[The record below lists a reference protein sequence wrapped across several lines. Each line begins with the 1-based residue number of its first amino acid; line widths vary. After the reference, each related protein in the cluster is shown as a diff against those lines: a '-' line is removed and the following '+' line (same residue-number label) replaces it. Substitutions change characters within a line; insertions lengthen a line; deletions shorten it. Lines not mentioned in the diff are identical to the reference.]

1 MSPRRPAPP
10 PADPDVALTAAL
22 DSGEAP
28 DDPALRDA
36 LADLAWAL
44 VAVAPRPQL
53 RDRLL
58 AAAGGG
64 RLEPFTSRLAALFD
78 LGLDRAREVL
88 AWVEDPHR
96 WLPAVP
102 GVALV
107 HVRGGPAVAGADC
120 GLVRVAPG
128 VGFPWHAHHAE
139 ERTLFVAGSAAIT
152 PGRSIVPATSWSSP
166 PARPTPSPRSATPSW
181 SWACVTAASTSRRR
195 ARPGEVAP
203 SVLWSR
209 R

>member
-1 MSPRRPAPP
+1 VSPRRPAPP

-44 VAVAPRPQL
+44 VAVAPRTQL

-139 ERTLFVAGSAAIT
+139 ERTLFVAGVCRDHAGA
-152 PGRSIVPATSWSSP
+152 VY
-166 PARPTPSPRSATPSW
+166 
-181 SWACVTAASTSRRR
+181 
-195 ARPGEVAP
+195 RPGDELVLAAGSAHAFTSVGDTELVLGVRHRGVDFTAP
-203 SVLWSR
+203 R
-209 R
+209 PPG